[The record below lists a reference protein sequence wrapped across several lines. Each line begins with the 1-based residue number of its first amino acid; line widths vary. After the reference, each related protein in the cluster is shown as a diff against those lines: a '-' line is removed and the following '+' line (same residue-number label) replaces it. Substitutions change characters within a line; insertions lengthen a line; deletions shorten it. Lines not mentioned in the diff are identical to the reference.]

1 MGFPM
6 LSVLALLPAVGAVAL
21 IFLRG
26 ALAKQV
32 ALAVSVLALLL
43 AVILAMQFDVGGG
56 MQFSE
61 QVRWIAPLGAY
72 YALGLD
78 GIGLTLVLLVAIV
91 TPVVIIASWRDFDDD
106 AVASAERAATSEER
120 ALSLSRSEAAGL
132 STGAGRDSST
142 DAGRDLSTGWGSEP
156 LRGSG
161 STLAPRYGL
170 HVFFGLVLAVESCAL
185 FLFLATDVFLF
196 YVFFEVILIPMY
208 FLIGGFGPGH
218 GRTYA
223 AAKFL
228 IFGLLGGFVM
238 LASVIGLY
246 VQSARVG
253 EPSYLLTTLSALPLG
268 TETGRWLFVGF
279 MFAFAIK
286 APLVPL
292 HTWLPDA
299 AEESSPGGAVMMVGV
314 MDKIGTFGMI
324 RFCLE
329 LFPEASQWATPAVL
343 ALAVISIIYGAIL
356 AIGSRNIMRFI
367 AYTSISH
374 FGFIVLG
381 IFAFTT
387 QSMVGS
393 TLYMLNHGMSTAAL
407 FIAAGYLIKRRG
419 SRDIHAYGGVE
430 RTAPVLAGLLLFAGL
445 STLSLPGLSSFVSEF
460 MVPACTGCR
469 VKVPAVVSTLAIVLA
484 ALYILIMYQRTMTG
498 AVRPERPVRVRD
510 VTFRERL
517 AMAPLVLLIVVLG
530 VFPKPM
536 LAVIEPAVS
545 GLMQHVGVTDPQP
558 RITAEGGR

>member
-1 MGFPM
+1 MGFPI
-6 LSVLALLPAVGAVAL
+6 LTVLALLPAAGALSL

-32 ALAVSVLALLL
+32 ALAVSVLVLVL
-43 AVILAMQFDVGGG
+43 AVILAIQFEVGGG
-56 MQFSE
+56 MQFTE
-61 QVRWIAPLGAY
+61 QARWIVPLGAY

-91 TPVVIIASWRDFDDD
+91 TPVVIISSWRDFDGQ
-106 AVASAERAATSEER
+106 APRSAER
-120 ALSLSRSEAAGL
+120 ALSLSKGAAGDL
-132 STGAGRDSST
+132 TTSSGRDRPT
-142 DAGRDLSTGWGSEP
+142 DSPPSPSATTGG
-156 LRGSG
+156 
-161 STLAPRYGL
+161 TLAPRYGM
-170 HVFFGLVLAVESCAL
+170 HVFFGLVLAVETCAL

-246 VQSARVG
+246 VQSAKTG
-253 EPSYLLTTLSALPLG
+253 DPSYLLSTLSSLPLG
-268 TETGRWLFVGF
+268 TGTERWLFVGF

-299 AEESSPGGAVMMVGV
+299 AEESTPGGAVMMVGV

-324 RFCLE
+324 RFCLG
-329 LFPEASQWATPAVL
+329 LFPEASQWATPVVL

-387 QSMVGS
+387 QSLVGS
-393 TLYMLNHGMSTAAL
+393 TLYMLNHGLSTAAL
-407 FIAAGYLIKRRG
+407 FVVAGYLIKRRG
-419 SRDIHAYGGVE
+419 SPDIHAYGGVE

-460 MVPACTGCR
+460 MVLAGTFTRHP
-469 VKVPAVVSTLAIVLA
+469 VHAVVSVLAVVLA

-510 VTFRERL
+510 VTRRERL
-517 AMAPLVLLIVVLG
+517 AMAPLVLLILALG

-545 GLMQHVGVTDPQP
+545 AAMQHVGVTDPQP
-558 RITAEGGR
+558 RVSAEGGR

>member
-1 MGFPM
+1 MTIPW
-6 LSVLALLPAVGAVAL
+6 LTILALLPAVGAVLL
-21 IFLRG
+21 IFTG
-26 ALAKQV
+26 VKAAKQV
-32 ALAVSVLALLL
+32 ALAVSLITFAFALVV
-43 AVILAMQFDVGGG
+43 ASQFTNADG
-56 MQFSE
+56 MQLAE
-61 QVRWIAPLGAY
+61 QAPWIKPLGAY

-78 GIGLTLVLLVAIV
+78 GLGLTLVLLVVII
-91 TPVVIIASWRDFDDD
+91 TPVVIIASWRDFE
-106 AVASAERAATSEER
+106 SADISG
-120 ALSLSRSEAAGL
+120 EAEGPS
-132 STGAGRDSST
+132 STGA
-142 DAGRDLSTGWGSEP
+142 A
-156 LRGSG
+156 
-161 STLAPRYGL
+161 TLAPKYDAR
-170 HVFFGLVLAVESCAL
+170 VFFALVLAVQSCAL
-185 FLFLATDVFLF
+185 YLFLATDVFLF

-324 RFCLE
+324 RFCLG
-329 LFPEASQWATPAVL
+329 LFPEASQWATPVVL

-356 AIGSRNIMRFI
+356 AIGSRNMMRFI

-393 TLYMLNHGMSTAAL
+393 TLYMLNHGLSTAAL
-407 FIAAGYLIKRRG
+407 FVVAGYLIRRRG

-460 MVPACTGCR
+460 MVLAGTFTRHP
-469 VKVPAVVSTLAIVLA
+469 VHAVVSTLAIVLA

-498 AVRPERPVRVRD
+498 GVRPERPVRVRD
-510 VTFRERL
+510 VNFRERL